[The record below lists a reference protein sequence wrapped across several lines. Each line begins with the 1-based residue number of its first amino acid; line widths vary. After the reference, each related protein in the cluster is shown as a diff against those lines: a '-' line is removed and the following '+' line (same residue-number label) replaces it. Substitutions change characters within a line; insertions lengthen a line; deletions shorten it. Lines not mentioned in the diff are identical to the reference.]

1 MKFRQEG
8 NGRLAAENAK
18 PDKGSREYEIRAL
31 ERSEFGRWDAFVRR
45 SPQGTL
51 FHTTL
56 WLEASG
62 VPFRLFG
69 CFRGAEMHGGCA
81 VGVLGH
87 RVAGRPYPSLTPYLG
102 VVCPC
107 SDGKYVTEIS
117 NNKEIVSAF
126 AAFLKSEF
134 DQVVDLAFSP
144 EVIDL
149 QPFIWQ
155 GFATEL
161 RYTYRLSLAN
171 LQTAFDNM
179 DAGRRRNLV
188 SAERQGLKVVSGVDF
203 GEIVRLSEK
212 SFQRQSIASM
222 HGAAVNRF
230 ETALRRA
237 GRCLGFLARTK
248 EGEPLGGIWIAW
260 DEKRA
265 YYLLGGYDHSAKSN
279 NAVALA
285 MWRAIQFTATDLKL
299 PEFDFEG
306 SAIPAVE
313 RFFRKFGGTLTP
325 YHGIHYRRPSGVR
338 RAARNIA
345 VTILGER
352 ATRALARIVRE

>member
-1 MKFRQEG
+1 MRFA
-8 NGRLAAENAK
+8 RLAEASLHDGTNSSGK
-18 PDKGSREYEIRAL
+18 
-31 ERSEFGRWDAFVRR
+31 

-62 VPFRLFG
+62 VPFRLLG
-69 CFRGAEMHGGCA
+69 CFRGGEMHGGCA
-81 VGVLGH
+81 IGIIGH
-87 RVAGRPYPSLTPYLG
+87 RTAGRPYPSLTPYLG
-102 VVCPC
+102 VLYP
-107 SDGKYVTEIS
+107 SYDAKYVTEIS
-117 NNKEIVSAF
+117 NNKEIGSAF

-134 DQVVDLAFSP
+134 DGVADLAFSP
-144 EVIDL
+144 EVVDL

-155 GFATEL
+155 GFSTEL
-161 RYTYRLSLAN
+161 RYTYRLSLTN
-171 LQTAFDNM
+171 LETVLDNM

-188 SAERQGLKVVSGVDF
+188 SAEKQGVQIEAGADF

-212 SFQRQSIASM
+212 SFERQSLVSS
-222 HGAAVNRF
+222 HGQAVNRF
-230 ETALRRA
+230 EAALRRA
-237 GRCLGFLARTK
+237 GRCRGFLARSK
-248 EGEPLGGIWIAW
+248 EGEILGAVWIAW
-260 DEKRA
+260 DDKRA

-299 PEFDFEG
+299 TEFDFEG

-325 YHGIHYRRPSGVR
+325 YHCIRYWRPGGVR
-338 RAARNIA
+338 RVARNFALMIFGDR
-345 VTILGER
+345 VTR
-352 ATRALARIVRE
+352 SLARIVRELS